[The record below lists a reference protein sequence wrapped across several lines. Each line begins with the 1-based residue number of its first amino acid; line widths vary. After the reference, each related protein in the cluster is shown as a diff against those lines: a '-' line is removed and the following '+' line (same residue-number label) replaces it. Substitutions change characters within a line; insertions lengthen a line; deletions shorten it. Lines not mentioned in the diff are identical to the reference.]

1 MIVED
6 CPDLVIDSRITLRDH
21 MSALFTAGCSVNT
34 VVDNASTA
42 HALHYPS
49 ITQTGDST
57 MSNFENIDH
66 DALVAVSGG
75 LSEQASLNQIIQHE
89 SGGNVHAKNP
99 HSTAFGLGQLLY
111 ANRVHYL
118 GRANANTTNY
128 NQQLGAMQHYI
139 KDRYGNAQRAWGFWQ
154 KHHWY

>member
-1 MIVED
+1 M
-6 CPDLVIDSRITLRDH
+6 STL
-21 MSALFTAGCSVNT
+21 
-34 VVDNASTA
+34 
-42 HALHYPS
+42 
-49 ITQTGDST
+49 
-57 MSNFENIDH
+57 ENIDR

-89 SGGNVHAKNP
+89 SGGRTTAKNP

-118 GRANANTTNY
+118 GRANANTTDY
-128 NQQLGAMQHYI
+128 NLQLGAMQHYI
-139 KDRYGNAQRAWGFWQ
+139 KDRYGNAQNAWGFWQ